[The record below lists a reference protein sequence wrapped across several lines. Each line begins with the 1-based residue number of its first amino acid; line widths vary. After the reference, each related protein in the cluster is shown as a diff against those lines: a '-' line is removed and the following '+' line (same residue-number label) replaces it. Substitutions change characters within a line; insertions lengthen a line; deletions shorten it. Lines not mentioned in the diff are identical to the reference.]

1 MTTQEKLNIVS
12 WLSVDLVK
20 VINRIDNPTP
30 EVVEILK
37 EMGSKIS
44 RLHHSLTDELM
55 LEINKKYHKEE
66 S

>member
-20 VINRIDNPTP
+20 AINRIDNPTP
-30 EVVEILK
+30 ELIEILK
-37 EMGSKIS
+37 EMDSKIS